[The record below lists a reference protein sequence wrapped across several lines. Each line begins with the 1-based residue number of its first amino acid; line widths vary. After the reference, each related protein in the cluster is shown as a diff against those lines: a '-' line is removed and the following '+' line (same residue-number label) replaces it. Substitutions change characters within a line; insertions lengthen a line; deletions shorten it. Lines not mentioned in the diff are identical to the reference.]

1 MKVLWREYVNERK
14 FRVSVFNFY
23 CIIHWVFDNDKL
35 NAISFIFFIEIK
47 EKYFD
52 FLFNVMGSIGRSYVD
67 I

>member
-23 CIIHWVFDNDKL
+23 CIIYWVFDNDKL